1 MNASQTPSPFEKA
14 GIRGFLHRPAQPSG
28 EGLVLTHGAGAN
40 CNAPVLLA
48 AAGAFQAA
56 GVTVLRCDLPFRQK
70 RGSGPPHPAGAAAD
84 REGLRLAVAALR
96 EIVTGALYLGGH
108 SYGGRQASI
117 LAAEQPDIARALLLL
132 SYPLHPPNK
141 PEQLRTAHFPKLR
154 MPATFVHGAA
164 DPFGSI
170 AEMERA
176 IAAIPAKARLIVAEG
191 AGHDLKRGRLD
202 FAAVV
207 ESVRARA
214 QA

>member
-1 MNASQTPSPFEKA
+1 MNASETSSPFQRP

-28 EGLVLTHGAGAN
+28 EGLVLAHGAGAN

-70 RGSGPPHPAGAAAD
+70 RSSGPPHPSGAAED
-84 REGLRLAVAALR
+84 REGLRLAAAALR
-96 EIVTGALYLGGH
+96 EIAAGAVYLGGH

-117 LAAEQPDIARALLLL
+117 LAAERPDAAEALLLL

-141 PEQLRTAHFPKLR
+141 PEQLRTAHFPNLR
-154 MPATFVHGAA
+154 APATFVHGAA

-170 AEMERA
+170 AEMEQA
-176 IAAIPAKARLIVAEG
+176 IASIPAQARLIVADG

-202 FAAVV
+202 FAPIVAAVQA
-207 ESVRARA
+207 SVRP
-214 QA
+214 

>member
-1 MNASQTPSPFEKA
+1 M
-14 GIRGFLHRPAQPSG
+14 
-28 EGLVLTHGAGAN
+28 LTHGAGAN

-70 RGSGPPHPAGAAAD
+70 RRAGPPHPSGAADD

-96 EIVTGALYLGGH
+96 EIVAGAVYLGGH
-108 SYGGRQASI
+108 SYGGRQASM
-117 LAAEQPDIARALLLL
+117 LAAEQPDAAQALLLL
-132 SYPLHPPNK
+132 SYPLHPPSK
-141 PEQLRTAHFPKLR
+141 PEQLRIAHFPKLR
-154 MPATFVHGAA
+154 MPATFVHGSA

-176 IAAIPAKARLIVAEG
+176 LASIPAKPRLIVAEG

-202 FAAVV
+202 FAPIVK
-207 ESVRARA
+207 SVRASA